1 MLQVEEAYSKGK
13 LSSERLHALK
23 ECISTFVS
31 SGNLLA
37 SKIDHDLHLLEQEV
51 IDFEQDKYLTA
62 VSSSKLKLPLEI
74 RRLFVVVMD
83 YDPQSLCITGQPE
96 LELFVQSGKAPPMV
110 LLYCYKMYH

>member
-13 LSSERLHALK
+13 LSSERLRALK
-23 ECISTFVS
+23 ECINTFVL

-37 SKIDHDLHLLEQEV
+37 SKIDHDLHLLEHEV
-51 IDFEQDKYLTA
+51 IEDKYLTA

-96 LELFVQSGKAPPMV
+96 LELFVQSGKALPMV
-110 LLYCYKMYH
+110 LLCCYKMYH